1 MPVAMTG
8 GEPAA
13 LRGAVLRAW
22 RENEGVGV
30 RELARRL
37 DVQPGAVTMR
47 ENGTRA
53 VKSAANIS
61 TVMEIAAKLGLSPD
75 HAQAMKDMWLAAASI
90 TAIEPRADWAHN
102 YQWPSEPGWV
112 WLRCPE
118 PPAALTV
125 KGWWSD
131 PLQGELQ
138 MEVGAGGVFVQFF
151 KTIANPPLEV
161 VFAEPVGWADFGK
174 GTVPQTVAEALG
186 ASVIDARALAKPV
199 AQFEPPLGKHTFAD
213 LVKPIRDFKDIV
225 ERVPGL
231 AWDLFRPHFGIAAFD
246 RPPHPAVDSEASR
259 TPGNAGMRVN
269 DDGWIVSQALA
280 EPERFR
286 KLREARGLSREAAA
300 AQVTEMDPRCP
311 LAASALRGYEE
322 TGTNPVIELFFSRLD
337 AAYDAEGW
345 FGIDVIHSRY
355 AREGIMFPRYWQGP
369 VWLQVRGPEHGT
381 AGLVELI
388 WGPWSRKQYVHSGTV
403 LTTRKATPDMP
414 ALIYKIPTRW
424 QARAGLGVVPHALD
438 VNHGW
443 YPKSIR
449 AATGLIISHIAKVSP
464 I

>member
-1 MPVAMTG
+1 MSVGMAG
-8 GEPAA
+8 GEPAV

-37 DVQPGAVTMR
+37 GVQPGAVTMR

-53 VKSAANIS
+53 VKSAASVS
-61 TVMEIAAKLGLSPD
+61 TVMEIAAKLGLAPD

-90 TAIEPRADWAHN
+90 TAVEPRADWAHN

-186 ASVIDARALAKPV
+186 ASVIDARTLAKPV
-199 AQFEPPLGKHTFAD
+199 AQFEPPLRDHVFAG
-213 LVKPIRDFKDIV
+213 LLRYIRVFKNIADKAGI
-225 ERVPGL
+225 
-231 AWDLFRPHFGIAAFD
+231 AWVLLRPHFGIAAFD
-246 RPPHPAVDSEASR
+246 RPPHPAVDVEVSR
-259 TPGNAGMRVN
+259 TPEACGIKL
-269 DDGWIVSQALA
+269 DDVGWIISQPLV
-280 EPERFR
+280 EPAQFQ
-286 KLREARGLSREAAA
+286 KLRRARGLSREAAA
-300 AQVTEMDPRCP
+300 SQATEMDQRCP
-311 LAASALRGYEE
+311 LTASALRGYEE
-322 TGTNPVIELFFSRLD
+322 AGSVPATELFFSRLD
-337 AAYDAEGW
+337 AVYDAAGR
-345 FGIDVIHSRY
+345 FGIDVVHRKY
-355 AREGIMFPRYWQGP
+355 ALEDIVFPGYWQGP

-381 AGLVELI
+381 IGVIELV

-403 LTTRKATPDMP
+403 LTTRKATSDMP
-414 ALIYKIPTRW
+414 ALICKIPPGW
-424 QARAGLGVVPHALD
+424 QVRAGTGLISAAVD
-438 VNHGW
+438 INHGW
-443 YPKSIR
+443 HPKSMG
-449 AATGLIISHIAKVSP
+449 AAVGLIVTHIPKVTP